1 MGGMNPT
8 PPTRQ
13 RRCRSLL
20 PCLLLALAA
29 APLGATEVYRWVD
42 ADGVV
47 HFSDKA
53 PPSGVDDYSRQDVI
67 VEPPAGYDPEQD
79 VYGVAAQQERMRAL
93 REDMERRREARREN
107 EAAAPRPPVAAQ
119 SPAVSYPLYPY
130 PGWRPRPP
138 RPPRPEPP
146 IEPPV
151 EPRPPTAT
159 LKPPGSGRP

>member
-1 MGGMNPT
+1 MGGMKAT
-8 PPTRQ
+8 PSNML
-13 RRCRSLL
+13 RRYRIAPL
-20 PCLLLALAA
+20 CLLLVLSA
-29 APLGATEVYRWVD
+29 APLGAAEVYRWVD

-53 PPSGVDDYSRQDVI
+53 PPSGVAEFSRQDV
-67 VEPPAGYDPEQD
+67 VAEPPTGYDPDQD
-79 VYGVAAQQERMRAL
+79 LYGVAAQQERMQAL
-93 REDMERRREARREN
+93 REDMERRREARRER
-107 EAAAPRPPVAAQ
+107 EAAAPAPPAAAQ

-151 EPRPPTAT
+151 EPVPPTST
-159 LKPPGSGRP
+159 WKRPGSDRQ

>member
-1 MGGMNPT
+1 MGRT
-8 PPTRQ
+8 
-13 RRCRSLL
+13 L
-20 PCLLLALAA
+20 PLCALLALAA
-29 APLGATEVYRWVD
+29 PPLFATEVYRWVD

-53 PPSGVDDYSRQDVI
+53 PPSGVDDFSRQDMA
-67 VEPPAGYDPEQD
+67 VEPPAEYDPEQD
-79 VYGVAAQQERMRAL
+79 VFGVAAQQERMRAL
-93 REDMERRREARREN
+93 REDMERRREARRERAAQAPPPP
-107 EAAAPRPPVAAQ
+107 AAAP

-130 PGWRPRPP
+130 PGYRPRPP

-151 EPRPPTAT
+151 DPRPPTST

>member
-1 MGGMNPT
+1 MVDMNLT

-20 PCLLLALAA
+20 LCLLLALAA

-53 PPSGVDDYSRQDVI
+53 PPSGVDDFSRQDVA
-67 VEPPAGYDPEQD
+67 VETPSGDDPEQD
-79 VYGVAAQQERMRAL
+79 LYGVAAQQERMRAL
-93 REDMERRREARREN
+93 REDMERRREARRER
-107 EAAAPRPPVAAQ
+107 EAAAPPTPDAAQ

-130 PGWRPRPP
+130 PGWRP

>member
-1 MGGMNPT
+1 MKAIPSSK
-8 PPTRQ
+8 P

-53 PPSGVDDYSRQDVI
+53 PPSGVDDFSRRDVT
-67 VEPPAGYDPEQD
+67 VKPPAGYDPERD
-79 VYGVAAQQERMRAL
+79 LYGVAEQQERMRAL
-93 REDMERRREARREN
+93 REDMERRREARRER
-107 EAAAPRPPVAAQ
+107 EEQAPPSPAAAP

-130 PGWRPRPP
+130 PGWRP